1 MNRAPF
7 RESSSPS
14 VEKHLSPEQEVQ
26 RWFADFFA
34 KEYARFQKET
44 DTFELPDEHELRGRL
59 EGTQLTPSSEP
70 WGWFDVTNG
79 CLLAF
84 TAFVR
89 EKQITGNTE
98 SLEAFLRCVDQQWL
112 KWSPNILV
120 EASPSTSLVCFGELM
135 TMPTA
140 QNTILT
146 HLLGE
151 ANYLI
156 SFSGKYTEADAKQ
169 FIQELA
175 DTARTDERFLATLS
189 YLPLLFRYAE
199 TLSFSEE
206 VGTNFIRK
214 TLRHWASSP
223 ERSILQKL
231 VSSSVIEDLG
241 RLETS
246 HPLPVLE
253 GVYAQTEQDFP
264 SDHQAVRLSR
274 DTVGVLDR
282 FHFLQEVGTPPANP
296 THPDASRA
304 QAFSRIEEALTA
316 ARFFSLDA
324 EYRLYQALHSLR
336 EAISTS
342 PDAQDLLPF
351 IDAAS
356 ALFEAEKRVREAGN
370 QAADERDQ
378 TIQRHPHLT
387 DAQRKAMYEAAD
399 EAFQQHPAL
408 LDLEKEKTAWKKLN
422 AKAYDERKARHQ
434 IIQTLLKQTERA
446 SDGSVVEARP
456 LARQWPDISL
466 EAVQQN
472 VLILQIIHHPRTR
485 TQIEERTGCSFVDL
499 SLREQLALGTWLL
512 RTDETHGDRT
522 LAIIRRF
529 GADAARTFLACEGS
543 LRHGEL
549 ILAFAETAP
558 EEVARQVFHRFAE
571 IADKLDLT
579 AQSLT
584 QVLYRNN
591 EGKTIDAELVRKEL
605 IRRGATVLLAATDE
619 LKRDPTGHTVLDSLA
634 KYQADT
640 TLFAS
645 LFSSAVKQRR
655 EQITLEDVRDLSIE
669 YTPLSDLTDA
679 DRSDVRALTDGQ
691 WAKKPSEEL
700 FPAKEDAYTF
710 FLLRYRGRVA
720 GFARFETLSSEKKHV
735 NFFCM
740 DERLRGSGIGEQLL
754 QEMLERLSK
763 TGPIL
768 GEADPGAPVA
778 GMYIERFGF
787 VCTHIEH
794 EQRENTSLDW
804 LGLSLD
810 RALNEKLISRRV
822 SEYVIRTWL
831 EGYGDPPTNVRCE
844 RVMGEHA
851 FCEQKAVALI
861 KCYAHAPN
869 VVMSRMLRR
878 KNKNEEEWVLVFERA
893 PQTTPAR

>member
-1 MNRAPF
+1 MRNASS
-7 RESSSPS
+7 RERSSPS
-14 VEKHLSPEQEVQ
+14 LEKPLSPEREVQ
-26 RWFADFFA
+26 HWFADFFA

-44 DTFELPDEHELRGRL
+44 DAFELPDEYELRGHL

-84 TAFVR
+84 TAFIR
-89 EKQITGNTE
+89 ERQNAGDAE
-98 SLEAFLRCVDQQWL
+98 SLETFLQCVDQQWL
-112 KWSPNILV
+112 SRSPNILV
-120 EASPSTSLVCFGELM
+120 EVAPSTSLVCFGELM

-156 SFSGKYTEADAKQ
+156 SFSGKYTEADAKR

-175 DTARTDERFLATLS
+175 DTAGTDERLLVTLA
-189 YLPLLFRYAE
+189 YLPPLFRYAR
-199 TLSFSEE
+199 TLSFSQET
-206 VGTNFIRK
+206 GTDFIRK
-214 TLRHWASSP
+214 TLRYWASSP
-223 ERSILQKL
+223 ERSILQRL

-241 RLETS
+241 SLETN
-246 HPLPVLE
+246 HPLPALE
-253 GVYAQTEQDFP
+253 GTHVQTEQDFP

-282 FHFLQEVGTPPANP
+282 FHFLREVGTPPTNP
-296 THPDASRA
+296 TRPDAPRA
-304 QAFSRIEEALTA
+304 QAFSRIEDALTA
-316 ARFFSLDA
+316 ARIFSLDA

-342 PDAQDLLPF
+342 SDTQGLLPF

-370 QAADERDQ
+370 QAAHERDQ
-378 TIQRHPHLT
+378 NIQRHPHLT

-434 IIQTLLKQTERA
+434 TIQTLLKQTRRA
-446 SDGSVVEARP
+446 SDSSVIEAHP
-456 LARQWPDISL
+456 LARQWPDASPETI
-466 EAVQQN
+466 QQN
-472 VLILQIIHHPRTR
+472 VLILQMIHHPRTR

-512 RTDETHGDRT
+512 RTNETHGDRT
-522 LAIIRRF
+522 LTIIRRF

-558 EEVARQVFHRFAE
+558 EDVARQVFHRFAE

-579 AQSLT
+579 AQSLA

-591 EGKTIDAELVRKEL
+591 EGKTVDAELVRKEL
-605 IRRGATVLLAATDE
+605 IRRGAMVLLAATDE
-619 LKRDPTGHTVLDSLA
+619 LKRDPTGHTVFESLA

-669 YTPLSDLTDA
+669 YTPLPDLTDA
-679 DRSDVRALTDGQ
+679 DRSDMRALTDGQ

-720 GFARFETLSSEKKHV
+720 GFARLEALSPDKQHV

-768 GEADPGAPVA
+768 CEADPGAGVA
-778 GMYIERFGF
+778 SMYIERFGC

-794 EQRENTSLDW
+794 EQRGDRSLDW

-810 RALNEKLISRRV
+810 RALNKKLVSRDT
-822 SEYVIRTWL
+822 SEYMIRMWL
-831 EGYGDPPTNVRCE
+831 EGYGNPPTNVRCE
-844 RVMGEHA
+844 RVRGNHA
-851 FCEQKAVALI
+851 FCEQEAVALI
-861 KCYAHAPN
+861 KRYTHPPD

-878 KNKNEEEWVLVFERA
+878 KNGDAEEWVLVFERA
-893 PQTTPAR
+893 PQSA